1 MRKWTYLVAAL
12 LMSGATATFTSCI
25 DTDEPAGITELRGAK
40 AELLRAKAAF
50 EIALAN
56 EKQAYADLQQVK
68 VEREKIELE
77 IDKLRQEMK
86 AAENAWKQDSLQARR
101 DTLAASLEIKLIEMQ
116 QQKAEADYDL
126 QEAIEKINA
135 ALITM
140 KDDIYTRK
148 ISYYK
153 ALLVGG
159 DYINEDGNLVSIGG
173 YGASKDLATAET
185 ELFQLENQKVQFI
198 AENQFFQAN
207 LEASLAKQQ
216 KVLEIQQGLR
226 DDLDKL
232 NAVDVSDLNAQLA
245 AKTNEQ
251 KALETKEGEAIKN
264 LEALR
269 AELQPTDEQ
278 LAELD
283 KQKQAKKTYTIAVAD
298 IADASMY
305 GLLKTALSGFSY
317 TSVETTDLNYV
328 FSTDPAT
335 GEVTMNNA
343 YTLYGDGY
351 SLANEENILGN
362 LADKIKNNYQTEFTT
377 AYNSL
382 FAVSESS
389 SNLFNNADGSLK
401 DNVIA
406 KVDNELDRLKID
418 LPNKKAAATTD
429 STAWVNAYAAY
440 QAALVAYGDYQG
452 STTWNAIVK
461 QIAEYNDLPATTTA
475 AAKAVSAETLR
486 KAIID
491 YLNKR
496 EAVDGFVYTPDFRE
510 TYNTAFAE
518 TTDLTA
524 FNAEM
529 VNYESSSS
537 TYLGPSVISTTVTPL
552 ASASDKN
559 LLAVFLKAANK
570 VFGGTNNNL
579 NNAVQPEAYKDGET
593 TKYRMPAGYEP
604 TNGTYGAYLAAK
616 DADDIFSTIDEWIAL
631 YQGIDADAKAS
642 AKEVADIDAQQE
654 TLTIAAMEQYSALWQ
669 AEVEAYLIKGSNTT
683 RYSEIWSTNNP
694 YTSIYNWGGTGAN
707 VLSEYDAIQ
716 QEIDYIKSAILGG
729 GTFEYVIYDPTTGG
743 YSTTSGTLTAAIN
756 DLDQDIEDAQED
768 IVDTQTLID
777 LYKEFGFT
785 GTSIGS
791 ATSNDCLK
799 LLEKEIA
806 EKQAEVNLL
815 QAEVTR
821 IQTTMQKLLDAYT
834 AGSETP
840 AE

>member
-1 MRKWTYLVAAL
+1 MNY
-12 LMSGATATFTSCI
+12 SY
-25 DTDEPAGITELRGAK
+25 PELG
-40 AELLRAKAAF
+40 
-50 EIALAN
+50 
-56 EKQAYADLQQVK
+56 
-68 VEREKIELE
+68 
-77 IDKLRQEMK
+77 
-86 AAENAWKQDSLQARR
+86 
-101 DTLAASLEIKLIEMQ
+101 
-116 QQKAEADYDL
+116 
-126 QEAIEKINA
+126 
-135 ALITM
+135 
-140 KDDIYTRK
+140 
-148 ISYYK
+148 
-153 ALLVGG
+153 
-159 DYINEDGNLVSIGG
+159 YINDKGKLVSIGG
-173 YGASKDLATAET
+173 AGASNDLATAET

-232 NAVDVSDLNAQLA
+232 NAVDVADLNAQLA
-245 AKTNEQ
+245 AKNNELQ
-251 KALETKEGEAIKN
+251 ALDTKEGEAIKN
-264 LEALR
+264 LDALR

-317 TSVETTDLNYV
+317 TSVVTTDLNYV

-335 GEVTMNNA
+335 GEVTMNND

-351 SLANEENILGN
+351 SLANEERILDD
-362 LADKIKNNYQTEFTT
+362 LSSQIKTNYQNEFTI

-382 FAVSESS
+382 FAVTELP

-406 KVDNELDRLKID
+406 KVDNELDRLEID

-452 STTWNAIVK
+452 STTRNAIVK

-529 VNYESSSS
+529 INYESSSS
-537 TYLGPSVISTTVTPL
+537 IYLGTSVISTTVTSL

-570 VFGGTNNNL
+570 VFGGSNNNL
-579 NNAVQPEAYKDGET
+579 NSAVQPEAYKDGET

-642 AKEVADIDAQQE
+642 AKEVADIDAQE
-654 TLTIAAMEQYSALWQ
+654 EALIIAAMEQYSALWQ

-683 RYSEIWSTNNP
+683 HVNDIWSPSNP
-694 YTSIYNWGGTGAN
+694 YRNIYTSGTGAA

-716 QEIDYIKSAILGG
+716 QEIRYINSAISGG

-743 YSTTSGTLTAAIN
+743 YSTTSGSLTAAIN
-756 DLDQDIEDAQED
+756 ALDQDIEDAKED
-768 IVDTQTLID
+768 IVDTQTKID

-791 ATSNDCLK
+791 ATKNDCLK

>member
-25 DTDEPAGITELRGAK
+25 DTEEPAGITELRGAK

-77 IDKLRQEMK
+77 IDKLRQEMM

-140 KDDIYTRK
+140 KDDIYSRK

-153 ALLVGG
+153 ALLIGG
-159 DYINEDGNLVSIGG
+159 DYINDKGRLVSIGG
-173 YGASKDLATAET
+173 VGASVDLATAES

-232 NAVDVSDLNAQLA
+232 NAVDVADLNAQLA
-245 AKTNEQ
+245 AKTNERQ
-251 KALETKEGEAIKN
+251 ALDTKEGEAIKG

-269 AELQPTDEQ
+269 AELQPTNEQ

-298 IADASMY
+298 IADASMH
-305 GLLKTALSGFSY
+305 GLLKDALTGFSY
-317 TSVETTDLNYV
+317 RSVEHTDLNYV
-328 FSTDPAT
+328 FSVDPVT
-335 GEVTMNNA
+335 GEVTMNND
-343 YTLYGDGY
+343 YTLYGDDY
-351 SLANEENILGN
+351 SLAAEENILN
-362 LADKIKNNYQTEFTT
+362 SLAANVKAEYQDEFVR
-377 AYNSL
+377 AYN
-382 FAVSESS
+382 A
-389 SNLFNNADGSLK
+389 LFNVRESAGDLFNGDGSLK

-406 KVDNELDRLKID
+406 KVDNELDRLEID
-418 LPNKKAAATTD
+418 LPNKKAAATAD

-529 VNYESSSS
+529 INYETTSR
-537 TYLGPSVISTTVTPL
+537 TYLGASVISTTVTSL
-552 ASASDKN
+552 TSASDKN

-654 TLTIAAMEQYSALWQ
+654 TLTLAAMEQYSALWQ
-669 AEVEAYLIKGSNTT
+669 AEVEAYLIKGSYTT
-683 RYSEIWSTNNP
+683 HSNEIWSTNNP
-694 YTSIYNWGGTGAN
+694 YKNIYTSGTGAA

-716 QEIDYIKSAILGG
+716 QEINYINSAILGG

-743 YSTTSGTLTAAIN
+743 YSTTSGSLTAAIN
-756 DLDQDIEDAQED
+756 ALDQDIEDAKEN
-768 IVDTQTLID
+768 IVDTQTKID

-791 ATSNDCLK
+791 ATKNDCLK

>member
-25 DTDEPAGITELRGAK
+25 DTEEPAGITELRGAK

-77 IDKLRQEMK
+77 IDKLRQEML

-140 KDDIYTRK
+140 KDDIYSRK

-159 DYINEDGNLVSIGG
+159 NYINEDGILTPVGG
-173 YGASKDLATAET
+173 NGASKDLADAET

-232 NAVDVSDLNAQLA
+232 NAVDVADLNAQLT

-251 KALETKEGEAIKN
+251 KALDTKEGEAIKN
-264 LEALR
+264 LVALR

-317 TSVETTDLNYV
+317 GSVETTDLNYV

-335 GEVTMNNA
+335 GEVTMDND
-343 YTLYGDGY
+343 YTLYGNGY
-351 SLANEENILGN
+351 SLANEGNILN
-362 LADKIKNNYQTEFTT
+362 VLATTIKTNYQNEFTR
-377 AYNSL
+377 AYNIL
-382 FAVSESS
+382 FTSSESF

-406 KVDNELDRLKID
+406 KVNNELDRLEID

-529 VNYESSSS
+529 INYEASST
-537 TYLGPSVISTTVTPL
+537 TYLGADVISTAVTSL
-552 ASASDKN
+552 TSASDKN

-570 VFGGTNNNL
+570 VFGGSSNNL
-579 NNAVQPEAYKDGET
+579 NSAVQPEAYKDGET

-604 TNGTYGAYLAAK
+604 TSGTYGAYLAAK
-616 DADDIFSTIDEWIAL
+616 DADDIFSTIDAWIAL

-669 AEVEAYLIKGSNTT
+669 AEVEAYLIKGSYTT
-683 RYSEIWSTNNP
+683 RSNEIWSTNNP
-694 YTSIYNWGGTGAN
+694 YKNIYTSGTGAS
-707 VLSEYDAIQ
+707 VLSEYEAIQ
-716 QEIDYIKSAILGG
+716 QEINYINSAISGG
-729 GTFEYVIYDPTTGG
+729 GTFEYVIYNSTTGE
-743 YSTTSGTLTAAIN
+743 YNTTTGTLTAAIN
-756 DLDQDIEDAQED
+756 ALDEDIEDAQEG

-777 LYKEFGFT
+777 LYKEYGFT

-799 LLEKEIA
+799 LLEKEIE
-806 EKQAEVNLL
+806 EKQAEVNML

-821 IQTTMQKLLDAYT
+821 IQTAMQKLLDAYT
-834 AGSETP
+834 SGSETP

>member
-1 MRKWTYLVAAL
+1 M
-12 LMSGATATFTSCI
+12 
-25 DTDEPAGITELRGAK
+25 
-40 AELLRAKAAF
+40 
-50 EIALAN
+50 
-56 EKQAYADLQQVK
+56 
-68 VEREKIELE
+68 
-77 IDKLRQEMK
+77 
-86 AAENAWKQDSLQARR
+86 
-101 DTLAASLEIKLIEMQ
+101 
-116 QQKAEADYDL
+116 
-126 QEAIEKINA
+126 
-135 ALITM
+135 
-140 KDDIYTRK
+140 
-148 ISYYK
+148 
-153 ALLVGG
+153 
-159 DYINEDGNLVSIGG
+159 
-173 YGASKDLATAET
+173 
-185 ELFQLENQKVQFI
+185 
-198 AENQFFQAN
+198 
-207 LEASLAKQQ
+207 
-216 KVLEIQQGLR
+216 
-226 DDLDKL
+226 
-232 NAVDVSDLNAQLA
+232 
-245 AKTNEQ
+245 
-251 KALETKEGEAIKN
+251 
-264 LEALR
+264 
-269 AELQPTDEQ
+269 
-278 LAELD
+278 
-283 KQKQAKKTYTIAVAD
+283 AD

-305 GLLKTALSGFSY
+305 GLLKAALSGFSY
-317 TSVETTDLNYV
+317 GSVETTDLNYV

-335 GEVTMNNA
+335 GEVTMDND
-343 YTLYGDGY
+343 YTLYGNGY
-351 SLANEENILGN
+351 SLANEGNILN
-362 LADKIKNNYQTEFTT
+362 ALATRIKTNYQNEFTT

-382 FAVSESS
+382 FTSSESP

-406 KVDNELDRLKID
+406 KVDNELDRLEID

-537 TYLGPSVISTTVTPL
+537 IYLGASVISTTVTSL

-642 AKEVADIDAQQE
+642 AKEVADIDAQE
-654 TLTIAAMEQYSALWQ
+654 EALTIAAMEQYSALWQ
-669 AEVEAYLIKGSNTT
+669 AEVEAYLIKGSNTA
-683 RYSEIWSTNNP
+683 RSFEIWSTNNP
-694 YTSIYNWGGTGAN
+694 YRNIYTSGTGAT

-716 QEIDYIKSAILGG
+716 QEINYINSAILGG
-729 GTFEYVIYDPTTGG
+729 GTFEYVIYDPTTGE

-768 IVDTQTLID
+768 IVDTQTKID

-785 GTSIGS
+785 GTNIGS
-791 ATSNDCLK
+791 ATKNDCLK
-799 LLEKEIA
+799 LIEKEIA

>member
-25 DTDEPAGITELRGAK
+25 DTEEPAGITELRGAK

-56 EKQAYADLQQVK
+56 KKQADADLQQVK

-77 IDKLRQEMK
+77 IDKLRQEMI

-116 QQKAEADYDL
+116 EQKANADYDL

-140 KDDIYTRK
+140 KDDIYSRK

-159 DYINEDGNLVSIGG
+159 DYINEDGVLVPIGG
-173 YGASKDLATAET
+173 NGASKDLATAET
-185 ELFQLENQKVQFI
+185 ALFQLENQKVQFI

-232 NAVDVSDLNAQLA
+232 NAVDVADLNAQLV

-251 KALETKEGEAIKN
+251 KALDTKEGEAIKN
-264 LEALR
+264 LVALR

-305 GLLKTALSGFSY
+305 GLLKAALSGFSY
-317 TSVETTDLNYV
+317 GSVETTDLNYV

-335 GEVTMNNA
+335 GEVTMDND
-343 YTLYGDGY
+343 YTLYGNGY
-351 SLANEENILGN
+351 SLANEGNILN
-362 LADKIKNNYQTEFTT
+362 ALATRIKTNYQNEFTT

-382 FAVSESS
+382 FTSSESP

-406 KVDNELDRLKID
+406 KVDNELDRLEID

-537 TYLGPSVISTTVTPL
+537 IYLGASVISTTVTSL

-642 AKEVADIDAQQE
+642 AKEVADIDAQE
-654 TLTIAAMEQYSALWQ
+654 EALTIAAMEQYSALWQ
-669 AEVEAYLIKGSNTT
+669 AEVEAYLIKGSNTA
-683 RYSEIWSTNNP
+683 RSFEIWSTNNP
-694 YTSIYNWGGTGAN
+694 YRNIYTSGTGAT

-716 QEIDYIKSAILGG
+716 QEINYINSAILGG
-729 GTFEYVIYDPTTGG
+729 GTFEYVIYDPTTGE

-768 IVDTQTLID
+768 IVDTQTKID

-785 GTSIGS
+785 GTNIGS
-791 ATSNDCLK
+791 ATKNDCLK
-799 LLEKEIA
+799 LIEKEIA

>member
-25 DTDEPAGITELRGAK
+25 DTEEPAGITELRGAK

-77 IDKLRQEMK
+77 IDKLRQEML

-140 KDDIYTRK
+140 KDDIYSRK

-159 DYINEDGNLVSIGG
+159 KYINKDGILTPVGG
-173 YGASKDLATAET
+173 SGASKDLANAET

-232 NAVDVSDLNAQLA
+232 NAVDVADLNAQLA

-251 KALETKEGEAIKN
+251 KALDTKEGEAIKN
-264 LEALR
+264 LVALR

-305 GLLKTALSGFSY
+305 GLLKAALSGFSY
-317 TSVETTDLNYV
+317 GSVETTDLNYV

-335 GEVTMNNA
+335 GEVTMGND
-343 YTLYGDGY
+343 YTLYGNGY
-351 SLANEENILGN
+351 SLANEGNILKA
-362 LADKIKNNYQTEFTT
+362 LATRIKTNYQGEFTG
-377 AYNSL
+377 AYNML
-382 FAVSESS
+382 FTSSELS

-406 KVDNELDRLKID
+406 KVNNELDRLEID

-529 VNYESSSS
+529 VSYESSSS
-537 TYLGPSVISTTVTPL
+537 TYLGTSVISTTVTPL
-552 ASASDKN
+552 AFASDKN

-570 VFGGTNNNL
+570 VFGGNNSSL

-604 TNGTYGAYLAAK
+604 TSGTYGAYLAAK
-616 DADDIFSTIDEWIAL
+616 DADDIFSTIDAWIAL

-654 TLTIAAMEQYSALWQ
+654 ALTIAAMEQYSALWQ

-683 RYSEIWSTNNP
+683 RTDIWSRNNP
-694 YTSIYNWGGTGAN
+694 YRYIYTSGTGAV

-716 QEIDYIKSAILGG
+716 QEINYINSAILGG
-729 GTFEYVIYDPTTGG
+729 GTFEYVIYDPATGE

-756 DLDQDIEDAQED
+756 VLDQDIEYAKDE
-768 IVDTQTLID
+768 IVDTQTKID
-777 LYKEFGFT
+777 LYKEFGFI

-791 ATSNDCLK
+791 ATKNDCLK
-799 LLEKEIA
+799 LLEKEI
-806 EKQAEVNLL
+806 EKKQAEVNML

-834 AGSETP
+834 SGSETP